1 VATAFYINRV
11 TVENAKIIVNQTNVV
26 TDAITSILKHHTAND
41 LELQPLVTDIKMGRL
56 HYQPKTSGYKE
67 CFNELSVKMG

>member
-1 VATAFYINRV
+1 VLLV
-11 TVENAKIIVNQTNVV
+11 QWQDAKIIVNQTNVV
-26 TDAITSILKHHTAND
+26 TDAITFSILKHHTAND